1 MYFIDLIMQATTLEP
16 IHNGDFSFW
25 SLFVRADWVVK
36 LVMLI
41 LIVASIWSWAIA
53 VDKGITMFLLKRRAK
68 LFEETFWSGKT
79 LDELS
84 RAMAGDTRD
93 PMARVF
99 AAAMREY
106 DESMTSPRNDAAI
119 LSTRERIDRVM
130 NLVVNRELSKAERG
144 LSVLATIGSASV
156 FIGLFGTVWGIM
168 NSFRAIAASQN
179 TNLSVVAPGIA
190 EALFATAL
198 GLIAAIP
205 AVIFYNKYS
214 SDIDKYADSVSQNF
228 ERVSSVAI
236 GTASGGRRQ
245 SSRRRGRKHR
255 LNAEINVTPLVDVM
269 LVLLIVFMIAAPLLS
284 VGVPVE
290 LPKTD
295 AKSLPSQ
302 QEPITITVDFDGK
315 IFIQEEQITLDELA
329 SRLVAVSANGYDE
342 RIYLRADQDSD
353 YGAVMRVMARVNS
366 AGFSNLGLV
375 TDPISQ

>member
-1 MYFIDLIMQATTLEP
+1 MQATTLEP

-36 LVMLI
+36 LVMII

-84 RAMAGDTRD
+84 RAMGGDTRD

-214 SDIDKYADSVSQNF
+214 SDIDKYA
-228 ERVSSVAI
+228 
-236 GTASGGRRQ
+236 GRLE
-245 SSRRRGRKHR
+245 GY
-255 LNAEINVTPLVDVM
+255 A
-269 LVLLIVFMIAAPLLS
+269 
-284 VGVPVE
+284 
-290 LPKTD
+290 
-295 AKSLPSQ
+295 
-302 QEPITITVDFDGK
+302 
-315 IFIQEEQITLDELA
+315 DELSA
-329 SRLVAVSANGYDE
+329 ILSRK
-342 RIYLRADQDSD
+342 
-353 YGAVMRVMARVNS
+353 
-366 AGFSNLGLV
+366 
-375 TDPISQ
+375 ISKG

>member
-84 RAMAGDTRD
+84 RAMGGDTRD

-214 SDIDKYADSVSQNF
+214 SDIDKYA
-228 ERVSSVAI
+228 
-236 GTASGGRRQ
+236 GRLE
-245 SSRRRGRKHR
+245 GY
-255 LNAEINVTPLVDVM
+255 A
-269 LVLLIVFMIAAPLLS
+269 
-284 VGVPVE
+284 
-290 LPKTD
+290 
-295 AKSLPSQ
+295 
-302 QEPITITVDFDGK
+302 
-315 IFIQEEQITLDELA
+315 DELSA
-329 SRLVAVSANGYDE
+329 ILSRK
-342 RIYLRADQDSD
+342 
-353 YGAVMRVMARVNS
+353 
-366 AGFSNLGLV
+366 
-375 TDPISQ
+375 ISKG